1 MSTADITG
9 PLHVRGVVL
18 PENEQRDLWIDDGV
32 VHSTEIP
39 GATSIGVGWITPGL
53 VDLHCHI
60 GLDAEGPVD
69 AATTEAQALTDR
81 ATGVLLARD
90 AGSPA
95 DTRLVV
101 AREDLPRIIRAGRH
115 IARARPPADA
125 RWVDARESPPRI
137 IASGRHIACTRR
149 YMRNYA
155 WEIEREQLAD
165 QMAVEA
171 RKGDSWVKIVGDWT
185 DREKGDLAPCW
196 PGWALRDGIARA
208 HEHGARVTA
217 HVFSEEPL
225 YDLIDAGIDGIEHG
239 TGLTPELIATMAER
253 GMSLV
258 PTLVNIGQ
266 FPTYAAQGEGKFP
279 TYAKHMRALHA
290 SRHDVTRGAH
300 EAGVTVLAGTD
311 ADGMLPHGLI
321 ADEIDAII
329 EAGVPAETAFGA
341 ASWTARAYLQGGTG
355 SLESGGPAD
364 LCLWSDDPR
373 LRTEWT
379 RRPER
384 VVLRGR
390 LVT

>member
-1 MSTADITG
+1 MTTADITG

-32 VHSTEIP
+32 LHSTEIS
-39 GATSIGVGWITPGL
+39 GATSIGTGWITPGL

-69 AATTEAQALTDR
+69 AATAETQALTDR
-81 ATGVLLARD
+81 ATGVLLVRD

-95 DTRLVV
+95 DTRWVDDR
-101 AREDLPRIIRAGRH
+101 ADLPRIIRAGRH
-115 IARARPPADA
+115 IAR
-125 RWVDARESPPRI
+125 
-137 IASGRHIACTRR
+137 TRR

-155 WEIEREQLAD
+155 WEIEPEQLAD
-165 QMAVEA
+165 QVEAEA
-171 RKGDSWVKIVGDWT
+171 RKGDGWVKIVGDWI

-196 PGWALRDGIARA
+196 PAWALRDAIARA

-225 YDLIDAGIDGIEHG
+225 YDLFDAGIDGIEHG

-258 PTLVNIGQ
+258 PTLVNIGK
-266 FPTYAAQGEGKFP
+266 FRTYAAQGESKFP
-279 TYAKHMRALHA
+279 TYGKHMRTLHA
-290 SRHDVTRGAH
+290 SRHDVTRTAY

-311 ADGMLPHGLI
+311 ADGVLPHGLI
-321 ADEIDAII
+321 ADEIDAMI
-329 EAGVPAETAFGA
+329 EAGVPAETAIGA

-355 SLESGGPAD
+355 SLETGGPAD

-373 LRTEWT
+373 LRTERA
-379 RRPER
+379 RRPAR
-384 VVLRGR
+384 VVLRGQ
-390 LVT
+390 VVA